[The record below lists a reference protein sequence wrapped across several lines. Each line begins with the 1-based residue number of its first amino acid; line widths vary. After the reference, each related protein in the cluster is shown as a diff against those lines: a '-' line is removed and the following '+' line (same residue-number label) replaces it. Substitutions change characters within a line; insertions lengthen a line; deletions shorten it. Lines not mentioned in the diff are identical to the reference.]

1 MIPAVPTG
9 FTIPVREV
17 RMSAGAGFITPILG
31 VSILV
36 FKKFPQLAHPAHMTI
51 SELTGHANDAWTG
64 NTSWLLGSQFR

>member
-1 MIPAVPTG
+1 MILGVPIG
-9 FTIPVREV
+9 FIIPVREV

-31 VSILV
+31 VSIIV
-36 FKKFPQLAHPAHMTI
+36 FQMFPQLAHPAHMTI